1 MKAKF
6 PKIMQPPSEDICYAT
21 TNRQAAVNALAMD
34 VDLVLVVG
42 DQESANS
49 ARLAEI
55 ARSKGKP
62 AHLILD
68 ESFIEEE
75 WLEGVKRILLTSGA
89 SVPDKHVQ
97 GVIEFLKAREACQVE
112 ERELVEENVYFRLP
126 AAIA

>member
-1 MKAKF
+1 M
-6 PKIMQPPSEDICYAT
+6 
-21 TNRQAAVNALAMD
+21 
-34 VDLVLVVG
+34 VG

-68 ESFIEEE
+68 ASWIQES
-75 WLEGVKRILLTSGA
+75 WLLGAERVLLTSGA
-89 SVPDKHVQ
+89 SVDDKHVQ
-97 GVIEFLKAREACQVE
+97 GVIAFLKEREPSTVE
-112 ERELVEENVYFRLP
+112 ERELVEENVFFRLP

>member
-1 MKAKF
+1 
-6 PKIMQPPSEDICYAT
+6 MQPPREDICYAT
-21 TNRQAAVNALAMD
+21 TNRQAAVNALALE

-68 ESFIEEE
+68 ASFIKEE
-75 WLEGVKRILLTSGA
+75 WLDGVERLLLTSGA
-89 SVPDKHVQ
+89 SVAEKHVQ
-97 GVIEFLKAREACQVE
+97 GVITFLQEREPCTVA